1 MRKILIIPDYFT
13 ETDSPNVVALQSHLR
28 DMGCDVTIFE
38 AQDTLYKSRSQLENL
53 CESRHFDMIVALETG
68 CLLAGRITDSERV
81 FVNPDWAAWEWMKLK
96 LESMADA
103 PEDVSGMPEFGA
115 PVNRHLDCE
124 EVEKA
129 REMADSRN
137 INTTGQQ
144 IFSWFSPDAID
155 SHVAE
160 MHSKIFNSCCCI
172 PRLALDS
179 EEGMAKL
186 ANQIKRYLEIA
197 E

>member
-1 MRKILIIPDYFT
+1 MRQILIIPDYFA

-28 DMGCDVTIFE
+28 DMSCDVTIFE
-38 AQDTLYKSRSQLENL
+38 AEDTLDKSRRQLENL
-53 CESRHFDMIVALETG
+53 CGSRHFDMIVALETG
-68 CLLAGRITDSERV
+68 CLLAGRITDSKRV

-96 LESMADA
+96 LESMADT
-103 PEDVSGMPEFGA
+103 PEDISGMPEFGA
-115 PVNRHLDCE
+115 PVNLRLDRE

-137 INTTGQQ
+137 INTTGRL

-155 SHVAE
+155 SHIAE
-160 MHSKIFNSCCCI
+160 LHSRIFNSCCYI
-172 PRLALDS
+172 PGLALDS
-179 EEGMAKL
+179 EDGIAEL
-186 ANQIKRYLEIA
+186 ANQIKRHLEIA